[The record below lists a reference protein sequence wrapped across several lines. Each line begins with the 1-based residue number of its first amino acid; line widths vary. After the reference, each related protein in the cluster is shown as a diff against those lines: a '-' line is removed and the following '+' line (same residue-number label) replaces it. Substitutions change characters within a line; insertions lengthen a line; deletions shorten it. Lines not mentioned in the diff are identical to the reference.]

1 MYKVMH
7 MFADLQDNSYIYH
20 EGDIF
25 PREGVHPSEKRLYE
39 LSSKYNLQGKPLI
52 EYVEGDFRESEEKL
66 SNEDQK
72 KYTKTE
78 INRLSTA
85 DLREL
90 AKEYGI
96 ENAENTS
103 GANLKKILIEKLGL

>member
-20 EGDIF
+20 EGDVF
-25 PREGVHPSEKRLYE
+25 PRDGVQPSEKRIYE

-52 EYVEGDFRESEEKL
+52 GYVEDDFHEVQEKN
-66 SNEDQK
+66 SNEYHK

-85 DLREL
+85 DLKEL
-90 AKEYGI
+90 AKKNGI
-96 ENAENTS
+96 EDVKNTS
-103 GANLKKILIEKLGL
+103 GANLKKILIEKFGL

>member
-1 MYKVMH
+1 MYKVIH
-7 MFADLQDNSYIYH
+7 MFADLRDNSYIYH
-20 EGDIF
+20 EKDIF
-25 PREGVHPSEKRLYE
+25 PRDGVHPSEKRLYE

-52 EYVEGDFRESEEKL
+52 KYVENDVQEVEEN
-66 SNEDQK
+66 SAENQK

-90 AKEYGI
+90 AKKYGI
-96 ENAENTS
+96 EDVENTS

>member
-7 MFADLQDNSYIYH
+7 VFADLQDNSYIYH

-25 PREGVHPSEKRLYE
+25 PREDVHPSEKRLYE

-52 EYVEGDFRESEEKL
+52 EYVENDVQEVEEN
-66 SNEDQK
+66 SDENQK

-96 ENAENTS
+96 EDAENTS
-103 GANLKKILIEKLGL
+103 GANLKKILIEKFRL

>member
-1 MYKVMH
+1 MYKVIH
-7 MFADLQDNSYIYH
+7 MFADLRDNSYIYH
-20 EGDIF
+20 EGDTY
-25 PREGVHPSEKRLYE
+25 PRDGVYPSEKRLYE

-52 EYVEGDFRESEEKL
+52 EYVENDVREVEKTTP
-66 SNEDQK
+66 NIEQK

-90 AKEYGI
+90 AKEYGV
-96 ENAENTS
+96 EDAESKS
-103 GANLKKILIEKLGL
+103 GSNLKKILIETLGL